1 MFRFL
6 FVLLSF
12 VAVNFKAAFAFMP
25 SYTDDAE
32 YYKCVRATNDYNNCA
47 VEQMRRNLN
56 TVKKQYRVIIT
67 NPSIVGWHENI
78 SENTATMRDM
88 YESWNAF
95 RTRLCSLS
103 NKAAMYLSPLIE
115 EKISCNSYYVLHHK
129 DHLDSIILLLTKNVP
144 QKRSEFDYLEIY
156 DHDDEYEE
164 CMKSK
169 NNSKC
174 LEDELKHSTKQIKNL
189 YKTLSVD
196 DFVGKWNNGK
206 KKKKGNYRDMYDS
219 WIAYRNRMCSLSVWA
234 YKKAY
239 GDKGAGLTQCLQ
251 FFNREKLETLQNLL
265 TSAHA
270 ALDDEYDENFNDD
283 GGEAEGKTIKPL
295 ERRVDTEQSPED
307 ALDAEETAE
316 PLVKKAEPKKE
327 APQKKVNVPAWAQ

>member
-1 MFRFL
+1 
-6 FVLLSF
+6 V
-12 VAVNFKAAFAFMP
+12 
-25 SYTDDAE
+25 
-32 YYKCVRATNDYNNCA
+32 
-47 VEQMRRNLN
+47 
-56 TVKKQYRVIIT
+56 
-67 NPSIVGWHENI
+67 
-78 SENTATMRDM
+78 
-88 YESWNAF
+88 
-95 RTRLCSLS
+95 
-103 NKAAMYLSPLIE
+103 
-115 EKISCNSYYVLHHK
+115 
-129 DHLDSIILLLTKNVP
+129 ILLLTKNVP
-144 QKRSEFDYLEIY
+144 QKRSAFDYLEIY
-156 DHDDEYEE
+156 DHDEEYEE
-164 CMKSK
+164 CMKGK
-169 NNSKC
+169 NTSKC
-174 LEDELKHSTKQIKNL
+174 LEDELKRSTKQIKNY

-196 DFVGKWNNGK
+196 DFVGKWNNGPDLK
-206 KKKKGNYRDMYDS
+206 NGNYRDMYDS

-234 YKKAY
+234 YKVSY
-239 GDKGAGLTQCLQ
+239 GDKGADLTQCLQ